1 MRGRGP
7 IDRPVERVSDL
18 VDAIADMLAGRHS
31 VRGPDFSV
39 GTERVLVVSAEPLS
53 DRIILEVV
61 DPTDFETYHR
71 EPVDA
76 FTIHIK
82 RRT

>member
-1 MRGRGP
+1 MMGRGP

-18 VDAIADMLAGRHS
+18 VDAIADMLAGRLS

-61 DPTDFETYHR
+61 DPYDFDTYHR

-76 FTIHIK
+76 FTIHIT
-82 RRT
+82 RRP

>member
-1 MRGRGP
+1 MSGRGP

-18 VDAIADMLAGRHS
+18 VDAIADLLAGREII
-31 VRGPDFSV
+31 V
-39 GTERVLVVSAEPLS
+39 GTDLVRVVSAEPLS
-53 DRIILEVV
+53 DRILLEVV
-61 DPTDFETYHR
+61 DPYDFDTYHL

-82 RRT
+82 RR